1 MLATSLL
8 REQRSNCT
16 RVDRDFR
23 APYVT
28 RTPPARFTYIRTIN
42 LGYGS
47 EMGTESKER
56 GGNSFCRGRCSWT
69 RLVEAACTKLR
80 NPPRTRRFCGPES
93 TLDTLQGALGASR
106 NRRTSIS
113 KLGASPRANRVPP
126 GALVTL

>member
-23 APYVT
+23 AAYVT
-28 RTPPARFTYIRTIN
+28 RTPPARFTNIRTIN

-56 GGNSFCRGRCSWT
+56 RGNSIGADAVGLDWWKPRVQSFEIPHG
-69 RLVEAACTKLR
+69 LVDFAGQS
-80 NPPRTRRFCGPES
+80 RR
-93 TLDTLQGALGASR
+93 
-106 NRRTSIS
+106 
-113 KLGASPRANRVPP
+113 
-126 GALVTL
+126 